1 MSDDVSDR
9 PPGAD
14 PQEPAPGATPQA
26 DATPHADA
34 TPQADTTPHADATP
48 HADTAALTATRARGE
63 FTGREPGGRSPFTGL
78 GRAVLDSILEGSSTV
93 TTILAIISALVIG
106 ALVIAFSNTGV
117 LHNWNAFFA
126 APGTAISSAWQA
138 IASAYSA
145 MFEGAI
151 FNPHTI
157 AAAAN
162 GTASVGAIFYPLS
175 ETAAQATPLVLTGL
189 SVALAFRAGLFN
201 IGGASQ
207 WIGGA
212 VVVTYLG
219 FAVSLPPVIHVI
231 VCLAGGFAGG
241 AVMGWLVGA
250 LKARTGAHE
259 VIVTIML
266 NYVMY
271 NLLSYLLGTPHAL
284 QLPHQANL
292 ISPGIASDAT
302 LPHVGGPAPQ
312 VGVGFLIA
320 LAAAAA
326 MWWLLARSTTGFE
339 FRTVGANAS
348 AARAAGMSVE
358 RTWALVMLLAGGLA
372 GLSGAVG
379 IQGQF
384 PYSLNTQSYGTYG
397 IDGITVALLGR
408 AKPLGVV
415 LSALL
420 FGALEAGGT
429 VMEAATTVPVDIVEV
444 IEGLIVLFVAAPLM
458 IRAVFRLRSTQG
470 TGLEAVAKGW
480 NG

>member
-1 MSDDVSDR
+1 MSDEVSG
-9 PPGAD
+9 PQPAEPQPAENPAKAGSPVNAD
-14 PQEPAPGATPQA
+14 PP
-26 DATPHADA
+26 
-34 TPQADTTPHADATP
+34 
-48 HADTAALTATRARGE
+48 ARGE
-63 FTGREPGGRSPFTGL
+63 FTGREPGGRNPFHGL
-78 GRAVLDSILEGSSTV
+78 GRAVLDSVLEGSSAV
-93 TTILAIISALVIG
+93 TTALAIILALVIG
-106 ALVIAFSNTGV
+106 ALIIAFSNTGV
-117 LHNWNAFFA
+117 LHNWNAFGA

-145 MFEGAI
+145 LFEGAI

-157 AAAAN
+157 AAAFH
-162 GTASVGAIFYPLS
+162 GGSIGAVFYPLS
-175 ETAAQATPLVLTGL
+175 ETASLATPLVLTGL

-212 VVVTYLG
+212 IVVTYLG
-219 FAVSLPPVIHVI
+219 YAVSLPPVIHVI

-241 AVMGWLVGA
+241 AVMGWVVGD

-259 VIVTIML
+259 VIVTIMI

-271 NLLSYLLGTPHAL
+271 NLLSYLLGTPTAL

-292 ISPGIASDAT
+292 VSPGIASDAT

-320 LAAAAA
+320 VAAAAG
-326 MWWLLARSTTGFE
+326 MWWLLSRSTTGFQ
-339 FRTVGANAS
+339 FRTVGANPN
-348 AARAAGMSVE
+348 AARTAGMSVE
-358 RTWALVMLLAGGLA
+358 RTWVLAMLLAGGLA
-372 GLSGAVG
+372 GLSGAVAT
-379 IQGQF
+379 QGQF
-384 PYSLNTQSYGTYG
+384 PFNLNSQSYGTYG
-397 IDGITVALLGR
+397 TDGITVALLGR
-408 AKPLGVV
+408 ARPLGVV

-420 FGALEAGGT
+420 FGALDAGGT
-429 VMEAATTVPVDIVEV
+429 VMEAATTVPSDIVEV

-458 IRAVFRLRSTQG
+458 IRAVFRLRSAQS
-470 TGLEAVAKGW
+470 TGLEAVSKGW